1 MIIQKAANR
10 FLQTDTFRN
19 AVVWAIIS
27 CSILLGIETYYPA
40 SNRLFIGF
48 DVFFSIFFLVELLI
62 RILATGNLFRFF
74 GLFKRVKNEDGEYQ
88 IRVDEVG
95 FWNWFD
101 FLIVLFTTI
110 SLFKHIVEHPEFLIV
125 SRLFR
130 ILRIFRLL
138 EVSNELKNV
147 EKRIISI
154 IPTIFSFVLL
164 LGILIYIYSI
174 IGVYLFE
181 HKDFG
186 MADFSTL
193 PGALMTLFQLMTL
206 DGWTEVMNAA
216 NSTLYQGWLVKG
228 YFISFVIFTAI
239 ISFNIF
245 VAVLTS
251 QVHEKMIAETIR
263 LKEGK
268 KRKKKVLA
276 EGGNQYSQDQMNL
289 VLSELKALRREV
301 SELRSNDKG

>member
-1 MIIQKAANR
+1 MIIQKVALQ
-10 FLQTDTFRN
+10 FLHTNSFKN
-19 AVVWAIIS
+19 AVMWAIIG
-27 CSILLGIETYYPA
+27 CSVLLGVETYYPA
-40 SNRLFIGF
+40 SNKLFIGF
-48 DVFFSIFFLVELLI
+48 DVFFSIFFLGEILI
-62 RILATGNLFRFF
+62 RILATGNLLRFF
-74 GLFKRVKNEDGEYQ
+74 KLFSIVKNEEGKNQ
-88 IRVDEVG
+88 IKVDEYG

-130 ILRIFRLL
+130 ILRILRLL

-164 LGILIYIYSI
+164 LGILNYIYAI

-186 MADFSTL
+186 SADFSTL

-206 DGWTEVMNAA
+206 EGWTDIMNATS
-216 NSTLYQGWLVKG
+216 STLYQDWLVKA
-228 YFISFVIFTAI
+228 YFVSFVIFTAI

-251 QVHEKMIAETIR
+251 QVHEKMLAETVKVR
-263 LKEGK
+263 DSKKEFEKLTTGS
-268 KRKKKVLA
+268 
-276 EGGNQYSQDQMNL
+276 NQPKYSEDQMSQ
-289 VLSELKALRREV
+289 VLN
-301 SELRSNDKG
+301 ELRILREEVGKLKD